1 MPPPMLASMWC
12 AIVVV
17 PAWTVVTAGPILP
30 PKGRYASRQTFRSIF
45 LWPTS
50 DLHTFA
56 AAHFILQLSVSL
68 VRNPS
73 APAPALFLVLLMFGL
88 ATPVVAQEPQFD
100 LDRVRP
106 AIEAAVRAELEKGTS
121 SVSIAL
127 VSGDSVVWTAA
138 YGNANAT
145 TRTPATPSTIY
156 STGST
161 GKSVTAAAIM
171 KLVEQGRIALD
182 QPVNRYLRD
191 ARVQDR
197 LQSETP
203 VTIRMMLSHTSGL
216 TCDARTRPVY
226 SRTLPPSLKELTE
239 RTYSIRAPGEKY
251 EYCNSAYGILGYV
264 IEQVTGEDYEN
275 FILEHILKPLGV
287 TTASPIHPTAE
298 MVDLMAQPY
307 RRGEGGKPVPVSRVF
322 FDVFPAGDMYMTAGD
337 MARFLGAHLNGG
349 VFNGVRILSEES
361 IAEMR
366 RNQVPPLTGAMQ
378 TAFGGYGLGLG
389 TRTSP
394 EGHTI
399 IQHGGS
405 VAGLNAHM
413 IGNVTLRIGVYVMT
427 NSGGHAPIA
436 EAAMAAMQAALGTT
450 SAGSQP

>member
-1 MPPPMLASMWC
+1 MSRNASALA
-12 AIVVV
+12 
-17 PAWTVVTAGPILP
+17 
-30 PKGRYASRQTFRSIF
+30 
-45 LWPTS
+45 
-50 DLHTFA
+50 
-56 AAHFILQLSVSL
+56 
-68 VRNPS
+68 PS
-73 APAPALFLVLLMFGL
+73 LFLVLLLFGM
-88 ATPVVAQEPQFD
+88 APPVASQQPTFD
-100 LDRVRP
+100 LELVRP
-106 AIEAAVRAELEKGTS
+106 AIEAAIRAELEQGTS

-127 VSGDSVVWTAA
+127 VSGDRVVWTAA

-145 TRTPATPSTIY
+145 TRTAATPATIY

-171 KLVEQGRIALD
+171 KLVEQGRVSLD

-197 LQSETP
+197 LQAETP
-203 VTIRMMLSHTSGL
+203 VTVRMLLNHTSGL

-239 RTYSIRAPGEKY
+239 RTYSIRAPSERY
-251 EYCNSAYGILGYV
+251 EYCNSAYGIAGYL
-264 IEQVTGEDYEN
+264 IEQVTGQDYES

-287 TTASPIHPTAE
+287 TTESPINPTAE

-307 RRGEGGKPVPVSRVF
+307 RRGENRQPVPVSRVF

-337 MARFLGAHLNGG
+337 MARFLGAQLNGG

-361 IAEMR
+361 VAEMR
-366 RNQVPPLTGAMQ
+366 RNQVPPMTDAMQ
-378 TAFGGYGLGLG
+378 TAFGGGYGLGLG
-389 TRTSP
+389 TGTTP

-399 IQHGGS
+399 IRHGGS

-413 IGNVTLRIGVYVMT
+413 IGNVTLRVGVYVMT
-427 NSGGHAPIA
+427 NSAGHAPIA
-436 EAAMAAMQAALGTT
+436 AAAMEAMQAALRPV
-450 SAGSQP
+450 SAGREP